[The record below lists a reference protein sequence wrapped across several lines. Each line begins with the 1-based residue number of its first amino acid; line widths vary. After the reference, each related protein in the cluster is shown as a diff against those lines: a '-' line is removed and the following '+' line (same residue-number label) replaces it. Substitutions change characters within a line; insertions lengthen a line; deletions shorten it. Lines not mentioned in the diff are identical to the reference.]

1 MPRTLPAN
9 ATIPVIALLLFLA
22 TLALFSRT
30 AGYDFV
36 SYDDPLFITA
46 NPQVQNGLTWQG
58 FKWALTT
65 GIDGNWIP
73 VTWLSHMVAVQ
84 LFGAEPAAHHLINT
98 LLHAAN
104 AVLLLLLLNKISAAP
119 LPSAAAAAIFALHPL
134 RVESVAWVAERKDV
148 LSGLFLLLTILAY
161 LSARER
167 SGRGV
172 NGTVIP
178 CFLLAL
184 MAKPIAVT
192 IPCLI
197 VILEYWQKT
206 GQGADNLP
214 AASPID
220 RRVVMDAVTLLAVAA
235 PVMVITVLFQADVRA
250 VTDVG
255 LHGIP
260 ETLANVLAGYA
271 EYLRLFFYPAGLAVF
286 YPFTGDIPVSRW
298 GCGLI
303 LLIAMTAVVFSQR
316 RIRPYLAVGWGWYLV
331 TLLPVSGIVP
341 VGAQSHA
348 DRYSYIPLIGVT
360 ILTVW
365 GWYDLTTRFR
375 QGRLIAAASLAVAIA
390 ACTLATSRQ
399 LPVWRESVTLY
410 EHALRATEGNWLA
423 HNNLAAVYIQQG
435 NLDEAE
441 HHLRS
446 ALAIRPGYAKAYA
459 NLGLVASLQG
469 RHREAIGLY
478 VEAIAHMPYKDSE
491 MYRALAEEF
500 AAAGLPDGTAATLLE
515 MEKFDQ
521 EGARNVSQR
530 FAGAGLTGR

>member
-9 ATIPVIALLLFLA
+9 ATIPIIALLLFLA

-46 NPQVQNGLTWQG
+46 NPQVQSGLTWQG
-58 FKWALTT
+58 LKWALTT

-84 LFGAEPAAHHLINT
+84 LFGDQPAAHHLINT
-98 LLHAAN
+98 LLHAVN
-104 AVLLLLLLNKISAAP
+104 AVLLFLLLNKISDAP
-119 LPSAAAAAIFALHPL
+119 LRSAAVAAIFALHPL

-161 LSARER
+161 LLARER

-172 NGTVIP
+172 TGTVIVWL
-178 CFLLAL
+178 LLAL

-192 IPCLI
+192 IPFLI
-197 VILEYWQKT
+197 VILEYWQKP
-206 GQGADNLP
+206 GQGTNNLP

-255 LHGIP
+255 WHGIP

-271 EYLRLFFYPAGLAVF
+271 EYLRLFFHPTGLAVF
-286 YPFTGDIPVSRW
+286 YPFTGDISVSRW
-298 GCGLI
+298 GGGLI
-303 LLIAMTAVVFSQR
+303 LLIATTAALFRQR

-360 ILTVW
+360 ISTVW

-390 ACTLATSRQ
+390 ACTLATSSQ

-410 EHALRATEGNWLA
+410 EHALKVTKGNWLA
-423 HNNLAAVYIQQG
+423 HNNLAAVFIQQDR
-435 NLDEAE
+435 LADAE
-441 HHLRS
+441 RHLRA

-459 NLGLVASLQG
+459 NLGLVASRQG

-478 VEAIAHMPYKDSE
+478 VEAIAHMPYRDSE

-500 AAAGLPDGTAATLLE
+500 AAASLPDGTAATLRE
-515 MEKFDQ
+515 METFDP
-521 EGARNVSQR
+521 EGARNLRQR
-530 FAGAGLTGR
+530 LTEAGLTGR